1 MTEQDKKRKIAM
13 YRGMLN
19 DYTFERNFTRIS
31 TSKSVWK
38 ENVNKWIDTF
48 KEMVSVLEDEPGF
61 DAYMKHMHYKLFI
74 LKDKSDLDND
84 EFYKEMLSL
93 FSYQLDNAKIY
104 KVNAFE
110 YELNAQTQ
118 DKILLILEDENKKE
132 RLVLFVAEHR
142 PNFDDQFEITIPE
155 EKEYNFYK
163 NKCGNKM
170 DISNEDVYIR
180 LNFDNMRNIIIYT
193 NYFIINTKKDFF
205 HVPHIIVSKHE

>member
-1 MTEQDKKRKIAM
+1 MTEQDKKRKITM

>member
-13 YRGMLN
+13 YREMLN
-19 DYTFERNFTRIS
+19 DYTFERNFTRIC

-48 KEMVSVLEDEPGF
+48 KVMVRVLEDEPGF

-74 LKDKSDLDND
+74 LKDKSELDND
-84 EFYKEMLSL
+84 VFYKEMLSL

-110 YELNAQTQ
+110 YELNAQMQ

-142 PNFDDQFEITIPE
+142 PDFDDQLEITIPE

-170 DISNEDVYIR
+170 DISNEDVHVR

-205 HVPHIIVSKHE
+205 HVPHILVSKHE

>member
-19 DYTFERNFTRIS
+19 DYTFERNFTRIC

-48 KEMVSVLEDEPGF
+48 KEMVRVLEDEPGF

-74 LKDKSDLDND
+74 LKDKSELDND
-84 EFYKEMLSL
+84 VFYKEMLSL

-110 YELNAQTQ
+110 YELNAQMQ

-142 PNFDDQFEITIPE
+142 PDFDDRLEITIPE

-170 DISNEDVYIR
+170 DISNEDVHVR

-205 HVPHIIVSKHE
+205 HVPHILVSKHE

>member
-180 LNFDNMRNIIIYT
+180 LNFDNMKNIIIYT

>member
-19 DYTFERNFTRIS
+19 DYTFERNFTRIC
-31 TSKSVWK
+31 TSKSEWK
-38 ENVNKWIDTF
+38 QNINNWIDTF
-48 KEMVSVLEDEPGF
+48 KEMVSVLEDVPGF
-61 DAYMKHMHYKLFI
+61 DAYMKRMHFKLFL

-110 YELNAQTQ
+110 YELNAKMQ
-118 DKILLILEDENKKE
+118 DKILLILEDKNKKE
-132 RLVLFVAEHR
+132 RLVLFVVEHR
-142 PNFDDQFEITIPE
+142 PDFDDQMEIIIPE

-163 NKCGNKM
+163 NKCGNKT
-170 DISNEDVYIR
+170 DVSNKNVYVR
-180 LNFDNMRNIIIYT
+180 LNFDNMRNILIYN

-205 HVPHIIVSKHE
+205 RVPYISVSKHE